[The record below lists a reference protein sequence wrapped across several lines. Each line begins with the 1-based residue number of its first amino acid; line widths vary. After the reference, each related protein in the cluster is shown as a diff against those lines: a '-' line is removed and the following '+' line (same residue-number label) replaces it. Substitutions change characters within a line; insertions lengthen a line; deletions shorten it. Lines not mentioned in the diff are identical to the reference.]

1 MNTLPLKATGET
13 TSKVSSVAQQDKLA
27 SDFGTQD
34 VIMLLEKL
42 YAQQSLSFIESEAVF
57 NEVMRGKVGDIELS
71 ALLVALKMKTE
82 STDEIAGAA
91 SAMVRNAKAFP
102 RPDYAFSDIVGTG
115 GDGHNTINVSSA
127 AAVVAAS
134 CGVKVAKHGNRSVSS
149 KSGSS
154 DLFAAFGLK
163 LDMTPNTARK
173 CLDEANLCFL
183 SAPSYH
189 SGVKLAMPVRLAL
202 KTRTLFNIL
211 GPLANPSRP
220 THSMLGVYTPS
231 LLDTY
236 AQTLAK
242 LGHKNAYVV
251 HGSGLDELALHGDSQ
266 IVEVNNGLITQ
277 FTVSPANFGLKHY
290 PLSAIEGGEPEQ
302 NKALI
307 ADVFMGK
314 GTPAHTAA
322 IAMNAAA
329 LIKLNGLADSFAGA
343 CDMAMASIDASHPMK
358 IIEKAAKLSQGR

>member
-1 MNTLPLKATGET
+1 MNKKSNE
-13 TSKVSSVAQQDKLA
+13 LA
-27 SDFGTQD
+27 VGPNE
-34 VIMLLEKL
+34 MLNALERL
-42 YAQQSLSFIESEAVF
+42 YVKQSLSFAEAEAVF
-57 NEVMRGKVGDIELS
+57 NRVLRGNVSEIELS
-71 ALLVALKMKTE
+71 ALLVALKIKTE
-82 STDEIAGAA
+82 TTDEIAGAA
-91 SAMVRNAKAFP
+91 AAMISNAKSFP
-102 RPDYAFSDIVGTG
+102 RPDYNFSDIVGTG

-154 DLFAAFGLK
+154 DLFAAFGLA
-163 LDMTPNTARK
+163 LDMSPDTARK

-183 SAPSYH
+183 AAPSYH
-189 SGVKLAMPVRLAL
+189 PGVKFAMPVRLAL

-211 GPLANPSRP
+211 GPLANPSKP
-220 THSMLGVYTPS
+220 THSLLGVYTPD

-236 AQTLAK
+236 ARTLVT
-242 LGHKNAYVV
+242 LGHNRAYVV

-266 IVEVNNGLITQ
+266 IVEVNHGVITRSQ
-277 FTVSPANFGLKHY
+277 VSPADFGLSNY
-290 PLSAIEGGEPEQ
+290 PLKAIEGGDPKQ

-307 ADVFMGK
+307 ADVFNGC

-329 LIKLNGLADSFAGA
+329 LIKLNNLADSFAQA
-343 CDMAMASIDASHPMK
+343 CDMAMASIDAGKPMQT
-358 IIEKAAKLSQGR
+358 IEKTAQLSQVGSSTTNINATNSNKV

>member
-1 MNTLPLKATGET
+1 MNRKTNQSAFGH
-13 TSKVSSVAQQDKLA
+13 QD
-27 SDFGTQD
+27 
-34 VIMLLEKL
+34 MLNALEKL
-42 YAQQSLSFIESEAVF
+42 YAMQSLSFIEAEAIF
-57 NEVMRGKVGDIELS
+57 NRVMRGDMSEIELS
-71 ALLVALKMKTE
+71 ALLVALKIKNETA
-82 STDEIAGAA
+82 DEIAGAA
-91 SAMVRNAKAFP
+91 AAMVSNAKAFP
-102 RPDYAFSDIVGTG
+102 RPDYNFSDIVGTG

-154 DLFAAFGLK
+154 DLFAAFGLA
-163 LDMTPNTARK
+163 LDMSPDTARN

-183 SAPSYH
+183 AAPSYH
-189 SGVKLAMPVRLAL
+189 SGVRFAMPVRLAL

-220 THSMLGVYTPS
+220 THSLLGVYTPD

-236 AQTLAK
+236 AQTLVT
-242 LGHKNAYVV
+242 LGHKRAYVV

-266 IVEVNNGLITQ
+266 IVEVNHGVITQ
-277 FTVSPANFGLKHY
+277 SHVSPTDFGLSNY
-290 PLSAIEGGEPEQ
+290 PLDAIEGGEPER
-302 NKALI
+302 NRGLI
-307 ADVFMGK
+307 ADVFNGN

-329 LIKLNGLADSFAGA
+329 LIKLNDLAANYTEA
-343 CDMAMASIDASHPMK
+343 CDMVMASIDAGKPMQT
-358 IIEKAAKLSQGR
+358 IEHAARLSQTNSNTKSMN